1 MCNCVNSC
9 YVPLRFRLTKFRA
22 LSIPLTLK
30 QCPTN
35 RIICLLG
42 LWIFHHCLHKNI
54 WVNSSDIE
62 LRHLNLISFRFFLGF
77 CKSRKN
83 DCWNG
88 KQCCEYLF
96 LLKNHSKVQWILCSS
111 LMWLK
116 VLQNS
121 VAIPIWLLCSRPE
134 QSLKS
139 QGFAYQTEVV
149 LSM

>member
-22 LSIPLTLK
+22 LSIPLTHQ

-54 WVNSSDIE
+54 WVNSSDTE
-62 LRHLNLISFRFFLGF
+62 LRHLSLISFRFFLGF

-96 LLKNHSKVQWILCSS
+96 LLKNHSKVQWNLCSS

-116 VLQNS
+116 VKFYKILLQFLFDYY
-121 VAIPIWLLCSRPE
+121 VQGQSRVWKAKALHIK
-134 QSLKS
+134 QK
-139 QGFAYQTEVV
+139 
-149 LSM
+149 